1 MADSTA
7 LVVAAH
13 GSHHDPDAARP
24 AFAHVDRIREREGF
38 AEVRAAFWKEEP
50 AFREVLRT
58 LESDTVYVVPLF
70 MAEGYFVDT
79 VLPREFRVRESDA
92 LDVEKTVEATPPVG
106 THPTMREVIVHRAE
120 TVTGETQI
128 GPGTGL
134 AVVGHGTD
142 RHPRSAASTRNHVE
156 RLRELDRFG
165 AVEALFLDEAPR
177 ITDLT
182 EQVDTP
188 RIVVVPM
195 FVADGMHTKHDI
207 PRAIGLDPASFDA
220 AGIRGRVDG
229 REIRYSPAIG
239 TDARMAD
246 VILERVADAEGAV
259 AGAGTG
265 ATAK

>member
-1 MADSTA
+1 MPDSTA

-24 AFAHVDRIREREGF
+24 AYAHVDRIRERATF

-58 LESDTVYVVPLF
+58 LASDTVYVVPLF
-70 MAEGYFVDT
+70 MAEGYFVDS
-79 VLPREFRVRESDA
+79 VLPRELRVTEDAA
-92 LDVEKTVEATPPVG
+92 LDVEKTVEVTPPVG

-120 TVTGETQI
+120 TMIDGTQI
-128 GPGTGL
+128 GPRTGL
-134 AVVGHGTD
+134 AVVGHGTE

-165 AVEALFLDEAPR
+165 AVEALFLDEPPR
-177 ITDLT
+177 IADLT
-182 EQVDTP
+182 DHVDTP
-188 RIVVVPM
+188 ELVVVPM

-207 PRAIGLDPASFDA
+207 PRAIGLDPAAFDTT
-220 AGIRGRVDG
+220 GIRGRVDG
-229 REIRYSPAIG
+229 REIRYSPASG

-259 AGAGTG
+259 AGAATG
-265 ATAK
+265 ATVK